1 MMMDQWNEKLRCS
14 ACRKTG
20 MAAMTQDQEA
30 DRPTVQSV
38 PDGFKVVQTKHAPTF
53 YCETCDVEVE
63 L

>member
-1 MMMDQWNEKLRCS
+1 
-14 ACRKTG
+14 